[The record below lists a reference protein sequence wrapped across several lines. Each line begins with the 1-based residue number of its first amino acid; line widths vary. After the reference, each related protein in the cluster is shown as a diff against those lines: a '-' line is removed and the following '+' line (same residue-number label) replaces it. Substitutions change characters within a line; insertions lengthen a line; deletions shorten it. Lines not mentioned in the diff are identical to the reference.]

1 MDWKEV
7 QTKARERMPNHC
19 RVCPVCDGKA
29 CAGQIPGVGGTGTGS
44 SFFENMEGLAAYK
57 LNLRT
62 IHDAKD
68 PDTSF
73 NFFGKALKTPILAAP
88 ITGAKINMGGA
99 LTEEEYIT
107 AVIQGSRAAGS
118 VGMSGDTG
126 DPSIYHAGLA
136 AVQQADGWGVPFIK
150 PREQDEVMARIKL
163 AEEAGAFAVG
173 VDVDGA
179 GLVIMKML
187 GQPVGPKTEKELTE
201 LVASTKLPF
210 IVKGIMTPE
219 EALMAVNAGA
229 KAIVVSNHGGRVLD
243 HTPGAADV
251 LPEIADAVKGK
262 IMVIADGG
270 VRSGTDALKY
280 LALGADCVL
289 VGRPVMVGA
298 VGGYEEGVK
307 IIIEKMTAEL
317 KQAMILTGC
326 ADLSAISDSI
336 IY

>member
-7 QTKARERMPNHC
+7 RQKARERMPEHC

-44 SFFENMEGLAAYK
+44 SFFENIEALAAYK
-57 LNLRT
+57 LNLKT
-62 IHDAKD
+62 IHGAKE

-73 NFFGKALKTPILAAP
+73 DFFGKKLNTPILAAP

-99 LTEEEYIT
+99 LTEDEYIA
-107 AVIQGSRAAGS
+107 AVIEGSRKAGS

-126 DPSIYHAGLA
+126 DPSIYSAGL
-136 AVQQADGWGVPFIK
+136 QAIQNTGGFGVPFIK
-150 PREQDEVMARIKL
+150 PRDQKEIKDRIQQ

-173 VDVDGA
+173 VDIDGA

-187 GQPVGPKTEKELTE
+187 GQPVGPKTQEELEE
-201 LVASTKLPF
+201 LVSATELPF

-219 EALMAVNAGA
+219 EALMAVEAGA
-229 KAIVVSNHGGRVLD
+229 KGIVVSNHGGRVLD

-251 LPEIADAVKGK
+251 LPEIAEAVKGK
-262 IMVIADGG
+262 TMIIADGG

-289 VGRPVMVGA
+289 VGRPVIIGA
-298 VGGYEEGVK
+298 VGGYSEGVQ
-307 IIIEKMTAEL
+307 IIIEKMTGEL

-326 ADLSAISDSI
+326 HNIGSIDDSI